1 MEEEHLTTHDIVYQ
15 EGSPNKKVYTI
26 TPDGERHLI
35 EWMIHTKSKPAKIK
49 DEFLIKTSAFHVIS
63 KEEAI
68 SLLHRMKSH
77 NEMVVTG
84 TGQWKEQTFQGKK
97 PGYEQVGEY
106 LTAEYGIRYAQM
118 YVDWCDWAIKE
129 FNLFLK
135 IRNLDTTMMGGRI
148 DGCTYTFGNI
158 RRRMLLVHVKPFDE
172 LPVYTDRF
180 RLHGG
185 HVKDPAYKEVK
196 EGNSGHYE
204 AVQIT
209 YDPDLF
215 PYERL
220 LEYIGH
226 KSIQR
231 MMAVNSRTVVT
242 NTARPLFIMMK
253 ISGLQQKPQ
262 KKRSKKADGLKKTH
276 RDGNSPCFHFLSC

>member
-1 MEEEHLTTHDIVYQ
+1 MSIRYALLGLLAKQPQTGYDLFHTFKTQQIYYWSSTHSQVYKELGKMEEEHLTTHDIVYQ

-68 SLLHRMKSH
+68 SLLHRMKTH

-129 FNLFLK
+129 
-135 IRNLDTTMMGGRI
+135 IQS
-148 DGCTYTFGNI
+148 
-158 RRRMLLVHVKPFDE
+158 
-172 LPVYTDRF
+172 LP
-180 RLHGG
+180 
-185 HVKDPAYKEVK
+185 E
-196 EGNSGHYE
+196 
-204 AVQIT
+204 
-209 YDPDLF
+209 
-215 PYERL
+215 
-220 LEYIGH
+220 
-226 KSIQR
+226 
-231 MMAVNSRTVVT
+231 
-242 NTARPLFIMMK
+242 NTE
-253 ISGLQQKPQ
+253 S
-262 KKRSKKADGLKKTH
+262 
-276 RDGNSPCFHFLSC
+276 